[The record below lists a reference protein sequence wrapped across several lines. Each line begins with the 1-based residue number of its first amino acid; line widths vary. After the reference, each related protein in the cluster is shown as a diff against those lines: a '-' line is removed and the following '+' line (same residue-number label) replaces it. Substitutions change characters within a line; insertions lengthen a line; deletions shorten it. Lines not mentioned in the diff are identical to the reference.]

1 MVRVQ
6 GTLQSS
12 EPTGPLPLHA
22 IFLRA
27 QPKSELFSN
36 AAAEPDVSHH
46 SLPKCLGLKSGFD
59 RTTGRSAEENRLSA
73 SVPTLT
79 PFDFQYNKSGFSVSS
94 ATLLLLTQILVCCI
108 DRLNPQHIAV
118 TRCAGMLALCG
129 LLTAFF
135 IGAIA
140 AGMIEVTERELLCW
154 IS

>member
-36 AAAEPDVSHH
+36 AAAEPDVSRH

-108 DRLNPQHIAV
+108 DRLNPHRQAAAD
-118 TRCAGMLALCG
+118 TNLAENRPKQSILPWVISKRFR
-129 LLTAFF
+129 LT
-135 IGAIA
+135 
-140 AGMIEVTERELLCW
+140 
-154 IS
+154 SSH

>member
-79 PFDFQYNKSGFSVSS
+79 TFDFQYNKSGFSVSS

-108 DRLNPQHIAV
+108 DRLNPHRRAVVPSVVFDRLEMARSCPPSMLIAFLIAV
-118 TRCAGMLALCG
+118 AEIL
-129 LLTAFF
+129 
-135 IGAIA
+135 
-140 AGMIEVTERELLCW
+140 
-154 IS
+154 

>member
-36 AAAEPDVSHH
+36 AAAVPVLSHH

-59 RTTGRSAEENRLSA
+59 RITGRSAEENRLSA

-108 DRLNPQHIAV
+108 DRLNPQALPDCGGLLKRV
-118 TRCAGMLALCG
+118 SAPYAGMSASN
-129 LLTAFF
+129 FF
-135 IGAIA
+135 
-140 AGMIEVTERELLCW
+140 EPSLSTHTCH
-154 IS
+154 SDF

>member
-12 EPTGPLPLHA
+12 EPTCPLPLHA

-27 QPKSELFSN
+27 QPKSELFSD

-94 ATLLLLTQILVCCI
+94 ATLLLLTQILACCI
-108 DRLNPQHIAV
+108 DRLNPQTIPDGHSAPSDIQI
-118 TRCAGMLALCG
+118 LA
-129 LLTAFF
+129 
-135 IGAIA
+135 
-140 AGMIEVTERELLCW
+140 
-154 IS
+154 S

>member
-73 SVPTLT
+73 SVSTLT

-108 DRLNPQHIAV
+108 DRLNPQHRPAIHQYTKT
-118 TRCAGMLALCG
+118 TRRRHSRQSHTTFCCS
-129 LLTAFF
+129 
-135 IGAIA
+135 IN
-140 AGMIEVTERELLCW
+140 V
-154 IS
+154 